1 MNMKNWKKYSF
12 EFLTLFIAVISAFA
26 LNNWNDN
33 RRDNNAENKILTEIY
48 NGLNK
53 DLEDLRSNE
62 SGHKSGIKA
71 INYFSNILS
80 NKLESNDSVMVHYI
94 NLTRDF
100 ISIQNTS
107 GYEALKS
114 KGLEIIEDDLLRSE
128 IISLYEYDYSI
139 LRKIEEEHY
148 EAQFQRNYF
157 EKINRIIADDFVI
170 DKNKTITGI
179 NTPLKV
185 SEKEEKILLTYFWK
199 IQHKRDFILSC
210 YSAVISKTERIRNE
224 IKKEIK
230 K

>member
-53 DLEDLRSNE
+53 DLEDLRANE
-62 SGHKSGIKA
+62 SGHKTGIKA
-71 INYFSNILS
+71 IVYFRNILS
-80 NKLESNDSVMVHYI
+80 NKLESTDSVMIHYF

-107 GYEALKS
+107 GYDALKS
-114 KGLEIIEDDLLRSE
+114 KGLELIEDDSLRSE

-139 LRKIEEEHY
+139 LRKLEEEHY
-148 EAQFQRNYF
+148 ESQFQKNYF
-157 EKINRIIADDFVI
+157 EKINCIIADNFI
-170 DKNKTITGI
+170 LDKNKTIIGI

-185 SEKEEKILLTYFWK
+185 SEKEEKILLTYLWK
-199 IQHKRDFILSC
+199 IQNKRDFNLNC

-224 IKKEIK
+224 IKKEI
-230 K
+230 